1 MEAKNKTHFRKVFKS
16 DHLGS
21 ADLEEFIEEGK
32 PLIFTIKQVIQHQI
46 DPKIKGSGM
55 VVAGRRISANIAYF
69 TDTKIKPLVLN
80 ATNSRIV
87 KNKTNSPFV
96 EDWKGLVIEL
106 YIDRD
111 VKMKGETVGG
121 VRIKTDPIK
130 PLTKEEM
137 EILDVKL
144 IAVANRAE
152 LTKLFRSNAKY
163 SISKEAGKLFTNR
176 GIELES

>member
-1 MEAKNKTHFRKVFKS
+1 METKSKTHFRKVFKS

-32 PLIFTIKQVIQHQI
+32 PLMFTIKEVIQHQI
-46 DPKIKGSGM
+46 DPKTKGSGI

-69 TDTKIKPLVLN
+69 TDAKIKPLVLN

-121 VRIKTDPIK
+121 VRIKTDPIT
-130 PLTKEEM
+130 PITPKEIEV
-137 EILDVKL
+137 LKAKL
-144 IAVANRAE
+144 ITITSRGDLKE
-152 LTKLFRSNAKY
+152 LWNNNPKYKL
-163 SISKEAGKLFTNR
+163 SKEATKLVTDK
-176 GIELES
+176 GIELQD